1 MNTWFHVLATLGDVS
16 GNTAVQGYWEHTAF
30 ISLDVHPIMGL
41 SDHIEFIMLL
51 FEELLCILDMVH
63 LQKYR
68 NLYFDQKY
76 VSVQATFSILGK
88 VQMIQ
93 NLSFT

>member
-1 MNTWFHVLATLGDVS
+1 MDTWFHVLATLGDVS

-30 ISLDVHPIMGL
+30 ISLDVYPIMGL
-41 SDHIEFIMLL
+41 SDHIEFILLL
-51 FEELLCILDMVH
+51 FEGLLCILDMVH

-68 NLYFDQKY
+68 NLYFNQKY